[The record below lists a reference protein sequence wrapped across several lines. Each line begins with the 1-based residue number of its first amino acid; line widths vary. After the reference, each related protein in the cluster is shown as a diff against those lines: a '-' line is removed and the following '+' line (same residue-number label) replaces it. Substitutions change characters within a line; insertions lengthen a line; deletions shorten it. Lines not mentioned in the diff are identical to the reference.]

1 MRLFTAFELSPEVK
15 EEVLRVQ
22 AELRPLP
29 FRRWQPEKTLH
40 VTLHFL
46 GEVDP
51 ALLGS
56 LEATMR
62 EGCHGF
68 GAVQLQLDHLGAFP
82 SLKRPRNLWLGLA
95 GQRDRL
101 CALETL
107 IRPRVTGLGIP
118 LEDRPYTPHI
128 TLARDPLGSVVVPEV
143 TVAPVAWAV
152 SELVLF
158 ESTLQRGGA
167 IHTPLARLSLT

>member
-1 MRLFTAFELSPEVK
+1 MRLFTAFELSSEVK
-15 EEVLRVQ
+15 KEVLRLQ

-40 VTLHFL
+40 LTLHFL

-56 LEATMR
+56 LEASMKA
-62 EGCHGF
+62 GCHGF
-68 GAVQLQLDHLGAFP
+68 GAIQLQLGPLGAFP
-82 SLKRPRNLWLGLA
+82 SLKRPRNLWLSVD
-95 GQRDRL
+95 GQHDRL
-101 CALETL
+101 TALEAL
-107 IRPRVTGLGIP
+107 IRPRVMRLGIP
-118 LEDRPYTPHI
+118 LEDRRYSPHI
-128 TLARDPLGSVVVPEV
+128 TLARDPQASVVVPEV
-143 TVAPVAWAV
+143 SVLPVAWTV

-167 IHTPLARLSLT
+167 IHTPLARFSLT

>member
-1 MRLFTAFELSPEVK
+1 VRLFTAFELSPEVK
-15 EEVLRVQ
+15 EVVLRLQ

-40 VTLHFL
+40 LTLHFL

-51 ALLGS
+51 ALLSS
-56 LEATMR
+56 LEARMQ
-62 EGCHGF
+62 EACHGF
-68 GAVQLQLDHLGAFP
+68 GDFQLQLGPLGAFP
-82 SLKRPRNLWLGLA
+82 SLKRPRNLWLSVA

-101 CALETL
+101 TALEAL
-107 IRPRVTGLGIP
+107 IRPRVMGLGIP
-118 LEDRPYTPHI
+118 LEDRPYSPHI
-128 TLARDPLGSVVVPEV
+128 TLARDPQAPVVVPEV
-143 TVAPVAWAV
+143 SLPPVAWTV

-167 IHTPLARLSLT
+167 IHTPLARFSLT

>member
-1 MRLFTAFELSPEVK
+1 VRLFTAFELSPEVK
-15 EEVLRVQ
+15 NEVLRLQ
-22 AELRPLP
+22 TELRPLP

-51 ALLGS
+51 ALLSS
-56 LEATMR
+56 LEESLR

-68 GAVQLQLDHLGAFP
+68 GAFRLQLDSLGAFP
-82 SLKRPRNLWLGLA
+82 SLKRPRTIWLGVA

-101 CALETL
+101 HALETL
-107 IRPRVTGLGIP
+107 IRPRVVGLGIP
-118 LEDRPYTPHI
+118 LEDRPYAPHI
-128 TLARDPLGSVVVPEV
+128 TLARDPQGPVVVPEV
-143 TVAPVAWAV
+143 TVPPVAWTV

-167 IHTPLARLSLT
+167 IHTPLARFSLT

>member
-15 EEVLRVQ
+15 EEVLRLQ
-22 AELRPLP
+22 EELRPLP

-40 VTLHFL
+40 LTLHFL

-51 ALLGS
+51 ALLSS
-56 LEATMR
+56 LEVSMKA
-62 EGCHGF
+62 GCHGF
-68 GAVQLQLDHLGAFP
+68 GAFQLELDQIGAFP
-82 SLKRPRNLWLGLA
+82 SLKRPRTIWLSVA

-101 CALETL
+101 SALEAI
-107 IRPRVTGLGIP
+107 IRPRVTVLGIP
-118 LEDRPYTPHI
+118 LEDRPYSPHI
-128 TLARDPLGSVVVPEV
+128 TLARDPRDPVVVPEV
-143 TVAPVAWAV
+143 TVTPVAWTV

-167 IHTPLARLSLT
+167 IHTPLARFSLT